1 MDGGA
6 ENDVG
11 NVTAALLRSV
21 AAVTAAGLSFSTGAL
36 ARSFE
41 FVFLY
46 LCLLFMVALCN
57 RADHYIF
64 ILFLLPFFFLA

>member
-11 NVTAALLRSV
+11 NVTAALLRSA

-36 ARSFE
+36 ARS
-41 FVFLY
+41 
-46 LCLLFMVALCN
+46 LCKAGP
-57 RADHYIF
+57 IF
-64 ILFLLPFFFLA
+64 ILSFYGRPM